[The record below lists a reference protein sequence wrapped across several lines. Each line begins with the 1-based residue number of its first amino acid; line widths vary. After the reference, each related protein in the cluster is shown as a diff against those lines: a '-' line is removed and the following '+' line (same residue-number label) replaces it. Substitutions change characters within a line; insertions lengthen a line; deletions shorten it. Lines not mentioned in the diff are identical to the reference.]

1 MRRTLVMAPLALL
14 GASLVLSSSAVALAE
29 PTVNE
34 CFAISQ
40 AERDT
45 GVELAM
51 ANGCDR
57 GISCHMTWKLQCES
71 PSGKVTA
78 ESRGR
83 AGVLLASGEHRKTFA
98 SASACQSHAGWT
110 LSDVQFACTPVR

>member
-1 MRRTLVMAPLALL
+1 VRKTLVIGPLALL
-14 GASLVLSSSAVALAE
+14 TASLVVSLPAVADAD
-29 PTVNE
+29 PTVND

-78 ESRGR
+78 ESHGR
-83 AGVLLASGEHRKTFA
+83 AGVLLASGEHHKTFA
-98 SASACQSHAGWT
+98 SAAACQAHAGWT
-110 LSDVQFACTPVR
+110 LADVQFTCTPVR

>member
-1 MRRTLVMAPLALL
+1 MRKTLVMGPLALL
-14 GASLVLSSSAVALAE
+14 AASLVVSLSATAGAD
-29 PTVNE
+29 PTVND
-34 CFAISQ
+34 CFAITQ

-51 ANGCDR
+51 SNACDR

-78 ESRGR
+78 QSQGR
-83 AGVLLASGEHRKTFA
+83 VGVLLASGEHHKAFA
-98 SASACQSHAGWT
+98 SAAACRDHAGWT
-110 LSDVQFACTPVR
+110 LADVQFACTPVR